1 LYEFFRDKFPNE
13 RKYYDMIPPLLEKK
27 YLKTIY
33 NCHKCAETIDKGD
46 LDGDGII
53 TVLDIDHI
61 LH

>member
-1 LYEFFRDKFPNE
+1 
-13 RKYYDMIPPLLEKK
+13 MIPALPEKK

-33 NCHKCAETIDKGD
+33 NCHICAETIDKGD
-46 LDGDGII
+46 PDGDGEI